1 MHNLIRWAACIV
13 HKRPE
18 NSCNKG
24 GKRMSETIVIKKDS
38 YYRDVLKKFTA
49 HKLAMIALQL
59 LHWKYSWWYFFPSS

>member
-1 MHNLIRWAACIV
+1 MDNLTRWAACIV

-49 HKLAMIALQL
+49 HKLAMIGVAIIALEVFL
-59 LHWKYSWWYFFPSS
+59 WYFFPSS